1 VPDRATP
8 YHRPHSTQLAGYAV
22 IFGGDDRYV
31 GNLFVGGDPSTAYGP
46 AAEGYG
52 PTFGGTAGYDG
63 DPASFEEY
71 LARID
76 DQPPG
81 DHHRFL
87 AVKQPVYARA
97 NAYAAGARPFDGE
110 LEPRVL
116 GAATATVVDE
126 GDMVYLITELPD
138 AFDRAR
144 IGVVTGRDLERVRC
158 ADADFEEAD
167 GGPAVMEID
176 LLGQARQPG
185 GQALSARSP
194 ASAPERAERASSESD
209 RACRSRRGPW
219 GGRRT
224 FAHRLETF
232 RLPLLTGVPPLAGAA
247 SIRTLSGCIDAHAT
261 AP

>member
-1 VPDRATP
+1 MGAHHTEVGGPSDGIRIPCRATSGSDGTDGSAERPFRTINRAAEVARPGDTTP

-63 DPASFEEY
+63 HPASFEEY

-87 AVKQPVYARA
+87 GVKQPVYARA

-110 LEPRVL
+110 REPRVL

-126 GDMVYLITELPD
+126 GDSVYLITDLPD

-167 GGPAVMEID
+167 GGPATMEID
-176 LLGQARQPG
+176 LIGEARRPG
-185 GQALSARSP
+185 GQAAVGPIAGLSSG
-194 ASAPERAERASSESD
+194 AS
-209 RACRSRRGPW
+209 
-219 GGRRT
+219 RT
-224 FAHRLETF
+224 RIF
-232 RLPLLTGVPPLAGAA
+232 
-247 SIRTLSGCIDAHAT
+247 
-261 AP
+261 